1 MFLERFTNLFNL
13 SGQVAIVTGAAQG
26 NGMAI
31 SNALYDA
38 GATVIAGDLSFSEN
52 CKLHDGIKKVII
64 DVTDEKNV
72 EDKFLEIYKDFK
84 KIDILVNNAGII
96 YKELI
101 DNIDISKFK
110 KVMDVNLIGTVICTK
125 HAVEYIKKNNYGR
138 IVNISS
144 SQAYLRTK
152 TYSAYS
158 ASKTA
163 VSHLTRI
170 WGNELAEFGIIVN
183 AICPSFVM
191 TPMMENSI
199 LQRSKQLN
207 IDINSAIDLF
217 VDDIPLK
224 RILSTDEVSN
234 WVIALCSKL
243 SNSTTGNNFSITAGQ
258 VQL

>member
-38 GATVIAGDLSFSEN
+38 GATVIASDLSFSEN
-52 CKLHDGIKKVII
+52 CKLYDGIKKVII

-125 HAVEYIKKNNYGR
+125 HAVEYMKKNNYGR

-243 SNSTTGNNFSITAGQ
+243 SDSTTGNNFSITAGQ

>member
-38 GATVIAGDLSFSEN
+38 GATVIASDLSFSEN

-125 HAVEYIKKNNYGR
+125 HAVEYMKKNNYGR